1 MLDLVEDFHRAP
13 CRPIRFGD
21 VGLEIER
28 RDDGTLIL
36 SARAPLQPY
45 EQNLLRRFWGYG
57 ETQADKTWVAERDG
71 EGWRRLSYG
80 QARTDVSAVATWLK
94 AQGVAAGRSILVL
107 SGNTLAHAVWMFGAM
122 AAGVPI
128 CSVSVNYSLLSTDFE
143 RLRHVVELVKPAVI
157 LAETADYARAAEA
170 IAPGDAIIVSG
181 APDAFAGEAVDMAEV
196 LWAPDVAGVGRA
208 VAALDPTAPARY
220 LLTSGS
226 TGRPKAVIHTQA
238 MMTGNTASGAQA
250 MGDAFDWGGVM
261 LDWLPWSHIAGS
273 SLLTNITWL
282 GGTLHIDDGRPTPA
296 QFASTLRNLREIP
309 VRFYGTMPSGYAMLA
324 DALEADEALRRTFF
338 SELRVMLF
346 GGAGLPQPLHDRL
359 QRLAVATTGQ
369 RFMFVSGYGSTET
382 GSAISYT
389 WWESTRVGIGLP
401 VPGASLKLVPAD
413 GAYEVRVKAPSVT
426 PGYFGDDARTREV
439 FDEDGFLRMDDM
451 ADFHDRDAPEL
462 GLFFAGRRVEQFKL
476 ANGTFVAAGRL
487 RSDLLEALPGV
498 FRDVVICGEGQA
510 ALKVLA
516 WPDPEGVRRLAG
528 GAVEHPGRDGAV
540 RDAVAE
546 GLRRYNATHAG
557 QSERLAGLLFLDT
570 PPDVEGHEVSDK
582 GSINRN
588 MVLRRRAAEV
598 ERLYAD
604 DAEVIRP

>member
-1 MLDLVEDFHRAP
+1 MLDTVEDFHQAP

-21 VGLEIER
+21 VGLDIER

-36 SARAPLQPY
+36 SARAPLEQY
-45 EQNLLRRFWGYG
+45 EQNLMRRFWQLG
-57 ETQADKTWVAERDG
+57 ETQADKTWIAERDG
-71 EGWRRLSYG
+71 DGWRRLTYG
-80 QARTDVSAVATWLK
+80 EARRDVSAVATWLK
-94 AQGVAAGRSILVL
+94 TRGVPGDRSILVL
-107 SGNTLAHAVWMFGAM
+107 SGNTPAHALWMFGAM

-128 CSVSVNYSLLSTDFE
+128 CSVSANYSLLSTDFE

-157 LAETADYARAAEA
+157 FAETAGFARAAEA
-170 IAPGDAIIVSG
+170 VAPADAVIVS
-181 APDAFAGEAVDMAEV
+181 AEADAFPAGTIAMAEV
-196 LWAPDVAGVGRA
+196 LSIPDVAGVGQA
-208 VAALDPTAPARY
+208 VEALDPAAPARY

-250 MGDAFDWGGVM
+250 MGDAFDWGGTM

-282 GGTLHIDDGRPTPA
+282 GGTLHIDDGRPTA
-296 QFASTLRNLREIP
+296 SGFAATLRNLKEVP

-401 VPGASLKLVPAD
+401 VPGAALKLVPAD
-413 GAYEVRVKAPSVT
+413 GAYEVRVKAASVT
-426 PGYFGDDARTREV
+426 PGYFGDDARTAEV
-439 FDEDGFLRMDDM
+439 FDEDGFLRMDDL
-451 ADFHDRDAPEL
+451 ADFHDPEEPLL

-487 RSDLLEALPGV
+487 RTDLLEALSGM

-510 ALKVLA
+510 DLRVLA
-516 WPDPEGVRRLAG
+516 WADPEAVRRLGDA
-528 GAVEHPGRDGAV
+528 AALHPV
-540 RDAVAE
+540 VAE
-546 GLRRYNATHAG
+546 GLRRYNTSHTG
-557 QSERLAGLLFLDT
+557 QSERLAGLLFLDA

-582 GSINRN
+582 GSINRA
-588 MVLRRRAAEV
+588 MVLRRRAADV
-598 ERLYAD
+598 ARLYAGG
-604 DAEVIRP
+604 EGVIVP

>member
-1 MLDLVEDFHRAP
+1 MLDQVEDFHHAP

-21 VGLEIER
+21 VGLKIER
-28 RDDGTLIL
+28 RKDGTLIL
-36 SARAPLQPY
+36 SPRAALKPY
-45 EQNLLRRFWGYG
+45 EQNLLRRFWSHG
-57 ETQADKTWVAERDG
+57 ETQADKTWIAERDG
-71 EGWRRLSYG
+71 EGWSRLTYG
-80 QARTDVSAVATWLK
+80 QGRSDVSAVAAWLK
-94 AQGVAAGRSILVL
+94 GRGVPAGRSILVL
-107 SGNTLAHAVWMFGAM
+107 SGNTPAHALWMFGAM

-157 LAETADYARAAEA
+157 FAETGDFARAAVA
-170 IAPGDAIIVSG
+170 VAPEDAVIVTGDPAAFPDGAVS
-181 APDAFAGEAVDMAEV
+181 MADV
-196 LWAPDVAGVGRA
+196 LARPDVEGVGRA
-208 VAALDPTAPARY
+208 VDALDPTAPARY

-250 MGDAFDWGGVM
+250 MGDAFDWGGTM

-282 GGTLHIDDGRPTPA
+282 GGTLHIDDGRPTPH
-296 QFASTLRNLREIP
+296 QFAATLRNLREIP

-324 DALEADEALRRTFF
+324 DALEADEALRKTFF

-401 VPGASLKLVPAD
+401 VPGAALKLVPAD

-426 PGYFGDDARTREV
+426 PGYFGDPERTEAV
-439 FDEDGFLRMDDM
+439 FDEDGFLRMDDL
-451 ADFHDRDAPEL
+451 ADFHDPAEPEL

-487 RSDLLEALPGV
+487 RGDLLEALPGV
-498 FRDVVICGEGQA
+498 FRDVVICGEGRTD
-510 ALKVLA
+510 LRVLA
-516 WPDPEGVRRLAG
+516 WADAEGVRRLGDEA
-528 GAVEHPGRDGAV
+528 AV
-540 RDAVAE
+540 RAVVAE
-546 GLRRYNATHAG
+546 GLRRYNTTHTG

-582 GSINRN
+582 GSINRA
-588 MVLRRRAAEV
+588 MVLRRRAADV
-598 ERLYAD
+598 ERLYAG
-604 DAEVIRP
+604 APEVIVP

>member
-28 RDDGTLIL
+28 RDDGSLIL
-36 SARAPLQPY
+36 SARAPLAPY
-45 EQNLLRRFWGYG
+45 EQNLLRRFWSHGQ
-57 ETQADKTWVAERDG
+57 TQADKTWVAERDG

-94 AQGVAAGRSILVL
+94 RRGVPADRSILVL
-107 SGNTLAHAVWMFGAM
+107 SGNTPAHALWMFGAM

-128 CSVSVNYSLLSTDFE
+128 CSVSTNYALLSTDFE
-143 RLRHVVELVKPAVI
+143 RLRHVVDLVKPAVI
-157 LAETADYARAAEA
+157 FAETGDYARAAA
-170 IAPGDAIIVSG
+170 AVAPADAVIVTRDPATFG
-181 APDAFAGEAVDMAEV
+181 PEAVDMAEV
-196 LWAPDVAGVGRA
+196 LSRPDVEGVGRA
-208 VAALDPTAPARY
+208 VEALDPTAPARY

-238 MMTGNTASGAQA
+238 MMTGNTASGSQA
-250 MGDAFDWGGVM
+250 MGDAFDWGGTM

-282 GGTLHIDDGRPTPA
+282 GGTLYIDDGRPTA
-296 QFASTLRNLREIP
+296 TGFAATLRNLREIP

-324 DALEADEALRRTFF
+324 DALEADETLRRTFF
-338 SELRVMLF
+338 SQLRVMLF

-389 WWESTRVGIGLP
+389 WWEATRVGIGLP

-413 GAYEVRVKAPSVT
+413 GVWEVRVKAPSVT
-426 PGYFGDDARTREV
+426 PGYFGDDDRTREA
-439 FDEDGFLRMDDM
+439 FDEEGFLRMDDL
-451 ADFHDRDAPEL
+451 ADFQDPAAPEL
-462 GLFFAGRRVEQFKL
+462 GLVFAGRRVEQFKL

-487 RSDLLEALPGV
+487 RGDLLEALPGV

-510 ALKVLA
+510 DLRVLA
-516 WPDPEGVRRLAG
+516 WADPEGARRLGEDPAIR
-528 GAVEHPGRDGAV
+528 A
-540 RDAVAE
+540 AVAD
-546 GLRRYNATHAG
+546 GLRRYNATHTG
-557 QSERLAGLLFLDT
+557 QSERLAALLFLHT

-582 GSINRN
+582 GSINRA
-588 MVLRRRAAEV
+588 MVLRRRAADV
-598 ERLYAD
+598 ARLYGD
-604 DAEVIRP
+604 DAGVIRP

>member
-1 MLDLVEDFHRAP
+1 VLDRIEDFHQAP

-28 RDDGTLIL
+28 CDDGTLIL
-36 SARAPLQPY
+36 SARAPLEPY
-45 EQNLLRRFWGYG
+45 EQNLLRRFWHWG
-57 ETQADKTWVAERDG
+57 EVQADKTWIAERDG
-71 EGWRRLSYG
+71 EGWRRLTYG
-80 QARTDVSAVATWLK
+80 EARRDVSAVARWLK
-94 AQGVAAGRSILVL
+94 TRGVPSSRSVLVL
-107 SGNTLAHAVWMFGAM
+107 SGNTPAHALWMFGAM

-143 RLRHVVELVKPAVI
+143 RLRHVVDLVKPAVI
-157 LAETADYARAAEA
+157 LAETADFARAAEA
-170 IAPGDAIIVSG
+170 IAPVDAVIVS
-181 APDAFAGEAVDMAEV
+181 AEPDAFPVGTVALSEV
-196 LWAPDVAGVGRA
+196 QSRPDVEGIGRA
-208 VAALDPTAPARY
+208 VEGLDPTAPARY

-250 MGDAFDWGGVM
+250 MGDAFDWGGTM

-273 SLLTNITWL
+273 SLLTNIAWL
-282 GGTLHIDDGRPTPA
+282 GGTLHIDDGRPTPTG
-296 QFASTLRNLREIP
+296 FAATLRNLKEVP

-324 DALEADEALRRTFF
+324 DALEADEDLRKTFF

-401 VPGASLKLVPAD
+401 VPGAALKLVPAD
-413 GAYEVRVKAPSVT
+413 GAYEVRVKAASVT
-426 PGYFGDDARTREV
+426 PGYYGDDARTEEA
-439 FDEDGFLRMDDM
+439 FDEDGFLRMDDLV
-451 ADFHDRDAPEL
+451 DFHDPGEPLL
-462 GLFFAGRRVEQFKL
+462 GLYFAGRRVEQFKL

-487 RSDLLEALPGV
+487 RTDLLEALPGM

-510 ALKVLA
+510 DLRVLA
-516 WPDPEGVRRLAG
+516 WADPEGARRLGDAMQ
-528 GAVEHPGRDGAV
+528 E
-540 RDAVAE
+540 AVAE
-546 GLRRYNATHAG
+546 GLRRYNATHTG
-557 QSERLAGLLFLDT
+557 QSERLAALLFLDT

-582 GSINRN
+582 GSINRA
-588 MVLRRRAAEV
+588 MVLRRRAGDVA
-598 ERLYAD
+598 RLYAGGD
-604 DAEVIRP
+604 GVIVP

>member
-36 SARAPLQPY
+36 SARAPLAPY
-45 EQNLLRRFWGYG
+45 ERNLLRRFWSHG
-57 ETQADKTWVAERDG
+57 ETQAQKTWIAERDG

-94 AQGVAAGRSILVL
+94 AQGVAPGRSILVL
-107 SGNTLAHAVWMFGAM
+107 SGNTLAHALWMFGAM

-128 CSVSVNYSLLSTDFE
+128 CSVSTNYSLLSADFE
-143 RLRHVVELVKPAVI
+143 RLRHVVDLVKPAVI
-157 LAETADYARAAEA
+157 FAETADYARAAEA
-170 IAPGDAIIVSG
+170 IAPDDAIIVTG
-181 APDAFAGEAVDMAEV
+181 APDAFTGEAVDMAEV

-282 GGTLHIDDGRPTPA
+282 GGTLHIDDGRPTA
-296 QFASTLRNLREIP
+296 QQFAATLRNLREIP

-426 PGYFGDDARTREV
+426 PGYFGDDDRTREV

-451 ADFHDRDAPEL
+451 ADFHDRDDPEL

-498 FRDVVICGEGQA
+498 FRDVVICGEGQT

-516 WPDPEGVRRLAG
+516 WADPEGVRRLGDA
-528 GAVEHPGRDGAV
+528 AAV
-540 RDAVAE
+540 RAAVAE
-546 GLRRYNATHAG
+546 GLRRYNATHTG

-588 MVLRRRAAEV
+588 MVLRNRAGDVA
-598 ERLYAD
+598 RLYAD
-604 DAEVIRP
+604 DAEVIVP

>member
-1 MLDLVEDFHRAP
+1 MRDMVEDFHQAP

-36 SARAPLQPY
+36 SAKAPLEPY
-45 EQNLLRRFWGYG
+45 EQNLMRRFWALG
-57 ETQADKTWVAERDG
+57 ETQGDKTWIAERDG
-71 EGWRRLSYG
+71 DGWKRLTYGAARR
-80 QARTDVSAVATWLK
+80 DVSAVANWLR
-94 AQGVAAGRSILVL
+94 ARGVPASRSILVL
-107 SGNTLAHAVWMFGAM
+107 SGNTPTHALWMFGAM

-143 RLRHVVELVKPAVI
+143 RLRHVVDLVRPAVI
-157 LAETADYARAAEA
+157 FAETAEFARAAKA
-170 IAPGDAIIVSG
+170 IAPADAVIVS
-181 APDAFAGEAVDMAEV
+181 AEADAFPAGTVAMSGV
-196 LWAPDVAGVGRA
+196 LSEPDVDGIGQA
-208 VAALDPTAPARY
+208 VEALDPTAPARY

-250 MGDAFDWGGVM
+250 MGDAFDWGGTM

-282 GGTLHIDDGRPTPA
+282 GGTLHIDDGRPTA
-296 QFASTLRNLREIP
+296 TGFAATLRNLKEVP

-324 DALEADEALRRTFF
+324 DALEADEELRRTFF

-401 VPGASLKLVPAD
+401 VPGAALKLVPAD
-413 GAYEVRVKAPSVT
+413 GAYEVRVKAASVT
-426 PGYFGDDARTREV
+426 PGYHGDEARTREA
-439 FDEDGFLRMDDM
+439 FDEEGFLRMDDL
-451 ADFHDRDAPEL
+451 ADFHDPDEPLL

-487 RSDLLEALPGV
+487 RTDLLEALPGM

-510 ALKVLA
+510 DLRVLA
-516 WPDPEGVRRLAG
+516 WADPEAARRLGDWA
-528 GAVEHPGRDGAV
+528 AVQA
-540 RDAVAE
+540 AVAE
-546 GLRRYNATHAG
+546 GLRRYNATHTG
-557 QSERLAGLLFLDT
+557 QSERLAGLLFLET

-582 GSINRN
+582 GSINRA
-588 MVLRRRAAEV
+588 MVLRRRAGDVA
-598 ERLYAD
+598 RLYAGG
-604 DAEVIRP
+604 EGVILP